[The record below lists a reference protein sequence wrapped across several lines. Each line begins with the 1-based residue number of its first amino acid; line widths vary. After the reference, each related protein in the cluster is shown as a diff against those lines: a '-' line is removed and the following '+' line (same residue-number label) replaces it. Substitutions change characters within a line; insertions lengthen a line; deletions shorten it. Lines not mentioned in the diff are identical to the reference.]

1 VIAGEEFQTIE
12 GYISIKDGLI
22 AEVGEG
28 KVDCDLEGIICPMF
42 INAHS
47 HIGDSAFKD
56 PPFAPL
62 EHLVGPG
69 GLKHRLLEAT
79 PREELVKAMAESI
92 GWMRATGTSAFADFR
107 EGGSPGV
114 EMLLEA
120 LEGQH
125 AISRILGRPDPESFE
140 VHPACWGVGISSTR
154 DHPSGWAE
162 EVSENA
168 RRAEKR
174 IAIHAGE
181 ASMEDIG
188 EALRLDPDMLIHLT
202 QATPEDLRE
211 VVDRGASVVVC
222 PRSNLVTGAGLPPV
236 RKMLELGIPVG
247 VGTDNV
253 MLNSPNLFREM
264 EILSKTYL
272 LEDRQVFMM
281 CTLIGAEILG
291 IEKRVGSINVGK
303 EARVMVIDGGSVN
316 MRGSMDPL
324 ASVVRRAETTD
335 ILAVF

>member
-1 VIAGEEFQTIE
+1 MIAGEEFQTID
-12 GYISIKDGLI
+12 GYISVRDGLI
-22 AEVGEG
+22 IEVGEG
-28 KVDCDLEGIICPMF
+28 KVDSDMEGIICPTLV
-42 INAHS
+42 NAHS

-62 EHLVGPG
+62 EDLVGPG

-79 PREELVKAMAESI
+79 PREEVIKAMAESI
-92 GWMRATGTSAFADFR
+92 RSMKETGTSAFADFR
-107 EGGSPGV
+107 EGGRLGV

-120 LEGQH
+120 LDGHH
-125 AISRILGRPDPESFE
+125 AISRILGRPDPDSFE

-168 RRAEKR
+168 RRAGRK

-181 ASMEDIG
+181 ASREDIS
-188 EALRLDPDMLIHLT
+188 EAIRLDPDMIVHLT

-211 VVDRGASVVVC
+211 VAGLGASVVVC
-222 PRSNLVTGAGLPPV
+222 PRSNLVTGVGLPPV
-236 RKMLELGIPVG
+236 RKMLELGISVG

-264 EILSKTYL
+264 EILSKMHL
-272 LEDRQVFMM
+272 LDDRQVFMM

-291 IEKRVGSINVGK
+291 IEKRVGSISVGK